1 MVVSVIYIYFRAIGK
16 SLDVLKYLFKNKYMK
31 RIKMFQVE
39 MMNRIN
45 ERINESKE
53 NSWMKQSFKS

>member
-53 NSWMKQSFKS
+53 NS